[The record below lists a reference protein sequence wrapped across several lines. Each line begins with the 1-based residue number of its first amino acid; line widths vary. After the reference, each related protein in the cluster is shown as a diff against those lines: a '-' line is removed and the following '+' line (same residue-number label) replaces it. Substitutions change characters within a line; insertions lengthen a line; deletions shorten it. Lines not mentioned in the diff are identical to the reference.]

1 MQNDKLTP
9 LDALVAQLESMA
21 ARYRR
26 KAQQQRQTA
35 VVNGIEAEIL
45 ADRLSCAQSLRAGC
59 LPETGAL
66 NNVRPD
72 TEEARYAPFN

>member
-1 MQNDKLTP
+1 MRHDTTP
-9 LDALVAQLESMA
+9 LDELIARLESMA

-26 KAQQQRQTA
+26 QAQQQRQTA
-35 VVNGIEAEIL
+35 VTEAIEAEIL
-45 ADRLSCAQSLRAGC
+45 HDRLSCAQSLRAGC